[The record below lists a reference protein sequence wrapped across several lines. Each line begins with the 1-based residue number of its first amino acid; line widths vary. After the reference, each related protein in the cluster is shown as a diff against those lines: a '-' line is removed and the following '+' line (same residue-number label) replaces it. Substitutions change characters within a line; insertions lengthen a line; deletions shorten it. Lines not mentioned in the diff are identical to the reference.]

1 MPLTKATQ
9 NPVSFIRNI
18 RNFGINGHA
27 NSSGGAGGAGVGGFA
42 VNCGTSATAYGKTAY
57 SSAYSQL
64 QQRSGSGIDLT
75 SGVGVYGIGMFSID
89 TAVAGQ
95 AFRMI
100 VGDDNQATPPA
111 NSVTNAISTRG
122 FGFEIYN
129 NSGTRTVRL
138 FAHDGTTY
146 STSSGVASFNFSS
159 INKLHL
165 FWVKNDSAGNVY
177 LHMVETAGTNNGGF
191 PPFPSDPIVKMT
203 GGPTA
208 NTGAKRYVTGQALTD
223 GTNNPANVLATIVQI
238 EQINFT
244 QGI

>member
-18 RNFGINGHA
+18 RNFPIHGHA

-42 VNCGTSATAYGKTAY
+42 VNCGTTATAYGKTAY
-57 SSAYSQL
+57 ASAYSQL
-64 QQRSGSGIDLT
+64 TNRSGAGIDLT
-75 SGVGVYGIGMFSID
+75 SGVGVYGVGMFTIGTS
-89 TAVAGQ
+89 VAGQ

-146 STSSGVASFNFSS
+146 STSSGVAGFNFSS
-159 INKLHL
+159 LQKLHL
-165 FWVKNDSAGNVY
+165 FWVKNDSGGNVY
-177 LHMVETAGTNNGGF
+177 LHMVETAGENAGGF
-191 PPFPSDPIVKMT
+191 PAFPANPIITMT

-208 NTGAKRYVTGQALTD
+208 NTSAKRYVTGQAITD
-223 GTNNPANVLATIVQI
+223 GTNNPASSLATLCEI
-238 EQINFT
+238 EEIYFT

>member
-18 RNFGINGHA
+18 RNFNVNGHA
-27 NSSGGAGGAGVGGFA
+27 NSSGGAGGSGFGGFA
-42 VNCGTSATAYGKTAY
+42 VQCGTSATAYGKTAY
-57 SSAYSQL
+57 ASAYSQPTI
-64 QQRSGSGIDLT
+64 RSGAGIDLT
-75 SGVGVYGIGMFSID
+75 SGVGAYGVGMFTIGTS
-89 TAVAGQ
+89 VAGQ
-95 AFRMI
+95 AFRLI
-100 VGDDNQATPPA
+100 IGDDSQGVPPA

-129 NSGTRTVRL
+129 DSGTRTVRL

-146 STSSGVASFNFSS
+146 STSSGVVGFNFS
-159 INKLHL
+159 NLQKLHL

-177 LHMVETAGTNNGGF
+177 LHMVETTGTNNGGF
-191 PPFPSDPIVKMT
+191 PAFPADPIITMT

-208 NTGAKRYVTGQALTD
+208 NTSAKRFVTGQAITD
-223 GTNNPANVLATIVQI
+223 GTNNPASATATLCAIDEI
-238 EQINFT
+238 YFT

>member
-9 NPVSFIRNI
+9 NPLSFIRNI
-18 RNFGINGHA
+18 RNFQINGHA
-27 NSSGGAGGAGVGGFA
+27 NSSGGAGATSVGGFA
-42 VNCGTSATAYGKTAY
+42 VHCGTSATAYGKTAY
-57 SSAYSQL
+57 ASSYSQPTN
-64 QQRSGSGIDLT
+64 RSGAGIDLT
-75 SGVGVYGIGMFSID
+75 SGVGAYGVGVFTIGTSVD
-89 TAVAGQ
+89 GQ
-95 AFRMI
+95 AFRLI
-100 VGDDNQATPPA
+100 IGDDSQSTPPA

-129 NSGTRTVRL
+129 DSGTRKVRL

-146 STSSGVASFNFSS
+146 STSSGVAGFDFS
-159 INKLHL
+159 NLQKLHL

-177 LHMVETAGTNNGGF
+177 LHMVETTGNNNGGF
-191 PPFPSDPIVKMT
+191 PPFPSDPIITMT

-208 NTGAKRYVTGQALTD
+208 NTSAKRYVTGQAITD
-223 GTNNPANVLATIVQI
+223 GTNNPANVLATLVQI

>member
-18 RNFGINGHA
+18 RNFGITGHA
-27 NSSGGAGGAGVGGFA
+27 NSSGGASAAGVGGFV
-42 VNCGTSATAYGKTAY
+42 VNCGTTATAYGKTAY
-57 SSAYSQL
+57 SSSYSQL
-64 QQRSGSGIDLT
+64 TQRSGAGIDLT
-75 SGVGVYGIGMFSID
+75 SGVGVYGVGLFTIGTS
-89 TAVAGQ
+89 VAGQ

-100 VGDDNQATPPA
+100 VGDDSQSTPPA

-129 NSGTRTVRL
+129 DSGTRKVRL

-146 STSSGVASFNFSS
+146 STSSGVAGFNFSS
-159 INKLHL
+159 LSTLYL

-177 LHMVETAGTNNGGF
+177 LHMVETTGGF
-191 PPFPSDPIVKMT
+191 PAFPADPIITMT

-208 NTGAKRYVTGQALTD
+208 NTSAKRYVTGQAITD
-223 GTNNPANVLATIVQI
+223 GTNNPASANAVLCQI
-238 EQINFT
+238 EEIYFT

>member
-18 RNFGINGHA
+18 RNFAINGHA
-27 NSSGGAGGAGVGGFA
+27 NSSGGASAAGVGGFV
-42 VNCGTSATAYGKTAY
+42 VNCGTTATAYGKTAY

-64 QQRSGSGIDLT
+64 TQRSGAGIDLT
-75 SGVGVYGIGMFSID
+75 SGVGVYGVGMFTIGTSVD
-89 TAVAGQ
+89 GQ

-100 VGDDNQATPPA
+100 VGDDSQSTPPA

-129 NSGTRTVRL
+129 DSGTRTVRL

-146 STSSGVASFNFSS
+146 STSSGVAGFDFS
-159 INKLHL
+159 NLQKLHL

-177 LHMVETAGTNNGGF
+177 LHMVETAGNNNGGF
-191 PPFPSDPIVKMT
+191 PAFPANPIITMT

-208 NTGAKRYVTGQALTD
+208 NTSAKRYVTGQAITD
-223 GTNNPANVLATIVQI
+223 GTNNPASANAVLVQI